1 MSATPHDLDEVTPVP
16 PPLGPGERLR
26 VAREAASMSIQEV
39 STAMRLNR
47 RVVQA
52 LEADDYS
59 DLPVPA
65 FVRGYLR
72 GYARLLDLPPE
83 PIIEAFEQRELAPP
97 AMVPDI
103 SDESQVRSGD
113 FPVRLI
119 TCFVVAA
126 LVVLVV
132 IWWRSQHFTLDG
144 LDVALPG
151 ELAEPDAAAGGEPAG
166 EAEDRKDGPQTGDA
180 TAGHGADAALQTASG
195 RAPEALPEPATPPGE
210 APEPVP
216 LPEAVPES
224 AMPPGEAPEPVPLP
238 EALPEPAPPPEGVA
252 ADAGDSRV
260 PEAEAVPGGA
270 LSAPAPEEDEAPS
283 QPPPSW
289 EEYPAED
296 IDVAAIPA
304 AVQETPNI
312 SGDRIEMRFGAEC
325 WVEVYD
331 DANERIYYGLV
342 EPGQTLSGEGKGPMR
357 LVVGNSEGVERVRYN
372 GTLVDVSRFVTG
384 GVARFSVGGQP
395 PAAFRSR

>member
-103 SDESQVRSGD
+103 SDESQVRSSD
-113 FPVRLI
+113 FPIRLI
-119 TCFVVAA
+119 TSFVVAA

-166 EAEDRKDGPQTGDA
+166 EAEDRKNGPQTGDA

-195 RAPEALPEPATPPGE
+195 RAPEALPEP
-210 APEPVP
+210 
-216 LPEAVPES
+216 

-270 LSAPAPEEDEAPS
+270 LSAPAPEEEEAPS
-283 QPPPSW
+283 QPPSSW